1 MRAVWLLVALLLLVC
16 AWIWFNPDYR
26 KQFGEQFEELPA
38 AAGITKKTTRVYK
51 WRNTDGEWQ
60 ITDHLPPEGVEYER
74 LDYREDV
81 NVLPVPPQLGGD

>member
-1 MRAVWLLVALLLLVC
+1 MRAVWLLVALLLVGAL
-16 AWIWFNPDYR
+16 IWFNPDYR

-51 WRNTDGEWQ
+51 WRNAGGEWQ

-81 NVLPVPPQLGGD
+81 NVLPVPPQLGGE